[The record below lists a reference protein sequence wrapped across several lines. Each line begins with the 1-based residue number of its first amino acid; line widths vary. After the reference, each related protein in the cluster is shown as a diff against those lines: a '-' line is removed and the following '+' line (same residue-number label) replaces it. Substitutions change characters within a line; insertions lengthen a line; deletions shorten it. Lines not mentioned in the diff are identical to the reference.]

1 MSSSTLSQD
10 IQREYSRL
18 VKSITDMSPFVRT
31 LKIIDGTGGKVS
43 GTDLI
48 AYQIGWG
55 RCLIRWYEAGIHG
68 KMPEMPG
75 EGFSTWNYVGIARHF
90 YQKYQ
95 YDSAETQMT
104 IFHQVVLRILEI
116 VEVENQTG
124 NLDRLGIWP
133 WCTLPS
139 GKQWPLSKWAKINTS
154 SPYKRASSLIK
165 RIL

>member
-1 MSSSTLSQD
+1 MSSSILSQD
-10 IQREYSRL
+10 IHREYNRL
-18 VKSITDMSPFVRT
+18 VKSITDIPLSVRT

-43 GTDLI
+43 PADLI

-55 RCLIRWYEAGIHG
+55 HCLIRWYEAGING
-68 KMPEMPG
+68 KIPEMPG

-104 IFHQVVLRILEI
+104 IFHRVVLRILEI
-116 VEVENQTG
+116 VDVENQKG
-124 NLDRLGIWP
+124 NLDALGIWP

-139 GKQWPLSKWAKINTS
+139 GKQWPFSKWVKINTS

-165 RIL
+165 KIL